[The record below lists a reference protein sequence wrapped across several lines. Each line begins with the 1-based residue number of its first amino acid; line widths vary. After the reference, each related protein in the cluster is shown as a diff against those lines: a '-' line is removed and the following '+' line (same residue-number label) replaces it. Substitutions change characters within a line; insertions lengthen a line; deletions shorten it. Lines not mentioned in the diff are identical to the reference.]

1 MKKITGLLS
10 ISLLATSG
18 VAGLTSCGNQ
28 KEQVLIYSTAE
39 EERVAYMRAELAA
52 QFPQYD
58 IVFQEVGTGAL
69 VSKLQGEG
77 RGTDCD
83 IIHELE
89 ITNMETLLKSDS
101 DFFYSLD
108 EYNFNQFTNTV
119 LPHSH
124 KKYAPECMT
133 YCAVVYNKKVLQERG
148 LDIPQT
154 YNDLLNPAYKDL
166 ISMPNP
172 KSSGTGYAFYNGLVS
187 DMGKDAALNYFDGLA
202 SNIKEFTTSGS
213 TPIKGV
219 DRGEIAIGFAMLWQ
233 CVEYKA
239 KNADL
244 DFTYLDKGLPYNL
257 YDMAIINGKQE
268 RQAVKDVF
276 GYIFNTLNKKDV
288 EKFVPDPVYKEYTPE
303 VANYPTGLTAI
314 NMQGITDPDYK
325 AGLLDAWRI

>member
-1 MKKITGLLS
+1 MKKIAGLLCMPM
-10 ISLLATSG
+10 LV
-18 VAGLTSCGNQ
+18 VAAASALTSCGSQ

-39 EERVAYMRAELAA
+39 EERVAFMKAELNA
-52 QFPQYD
+52 QFPKYD
-58 IVFQEVGTGAL
+58 IVFQEIGTGAL

-77 RGTDCD
+77 KKTDCD

-89 ITNMETLLKSDS
+89 ITNMETLLKSNS
-101 DFFYSLD
+101 EFFYSLD
-108 EYNFNQFTNTV
+108 DYDFGQFTSTV

-133 YCAVVYNKKVLQERG
+133 YCAVVYNKQVLESRG
-148 LDIPQT
+148 LSAPRT
-154 YNDLLNPAYKDL
+154 YEDLLNPAYKDL

-187 DMGKDAALNYFDGLA
+187 DMGREAALAYFDELKG
-202 SNIKEFTTSGS
+202 NIKEFTTSGS
-213 TPIKGV
+213 TPLKGV

-239 KNADL
+239 KNANL
-244 DFTYLDKGLPYNL
+244 EFTYLDKGLPYNL

-268 RQAVKDVF
+268 RQAVRDVF
-276 GYIFNTLNKKDV
+276 DYIFTTLNKRDV
-288 EKFVPDPVYKEYTPE
+288 EKFVPDPVYREYTPE
-303 VANYPTGLTAI
+303 NEDYPTGLTAI

-325 AGLLDAWRI
+325 ADLLDAWRA